1 MANPVL
7 AEIICDGCGNQAS
20 IKKLNNSPL
29 LYLHC
34 KTCGMDRR
42 SGQQLQAKWQAAI
55 DGKSDLPAVIEGAEQ
70 DEKLGAEWKPP
81 VEEKPEGEA
90 EDNKENSGI
99 SGKSIAVGTIG
110 ALSVLA
116 MFFKAI
122 KG

>member
-1 MANPVL
+1 MSNPIL
-7 AEIICDGCGNQAS
+7 ATIECDGCTGDAS

-42 SGQQLQAKWQAAI
+42 SGKQLQAKWQAAI
-55 DGKSDLPAVIEGAEQ
+55 DGKSDLPAVIEKAESLA
-70 DEKLGAEWKPP
+70 DEWSPPAESD
-81 VEEKPEGEA
+81 PE
-90 EDNKENSGI
+90 NKDENSGV
-99 SGKSIAVGTIG
+99 SGKTIAVGTIG
-110 ALSVLA
+110 VLSVLA